1 MDSISFTETIQ
12 TTKIETKEIESI
24 TNGCGTKEILCDGY
38 FYDVTNFISRHPGGS
53 IIKYYTQTGED
64 ATHAIQQFHQRSAR
78 RVSMMMR
85 ALKRRPASDSEI
97 GLSEAVLK
105 KNRALTEDFTNLYLE
120 LEREGMFK
128 PSYTHIVL
136 RFVEL
141 IVMASVGYALVQR
154 QSLLANI
161 IGAILIGLVQGRSGW
176 MQHESGH
183 LSLSGSPKW
192 DRVFHAL
199 FFGLGL
205 GLSSSWWSN
214 QHNRHHAMPQRLHH
228 DVDLDTL
235 PLLAYN
241 VKVVKNAKDGKRWW
255 IQYQSFLFVLF
266 DTLLVGV
273 LWSVYI
279 HPKYVFKH
287 KCYFQLS
294 AMLGHWWLISH
305 LGFWPGLLSSWFLS
319 VYLFLNFTLSHTHL
333 PVTTEPTHWV
343 EYSLLHT
350 ADVEQTP
357 WCDWWM
363 GYLNYQIEHHLF
375 PTMPQFRHP
384 YIKDRVKALAKKH
397 NIPYHVYSYRE
408 MLGKTFKNMSDVAR
422 DLSKMQ

>member
-1 MDSISFTETIQ
+1 MDSINFTDDIQ
-12 TTKIETKEIESI
+12 TTKIETIDVDINSNISE
-24 TNGCGTKEILCDGY
+24 TKEILCDGY

-53 IIKYYTQTGED
+53 IIKYYTKNGED
-64 ATHAIQQFHQRSAR
+64 ATHAIQQFHQRSAG
-78 RVSMMMR
+78 RVGMLMK
-85 ALKRRPASDSEI
+85 ALKRRPASDSE
-97 GLSEAVLK
+97 LAFNEAVLK
-105 KNRALTEDFTNLYLE
+105 KNRALTEDFTKLYLE
-120 LEREGMFK
+120 LEEEGMFK
-128 PSYTHIVL
+128 PSYTHIIF

-141 IVMASVGYALVQR
+141 LIMASVGYALIQC
-154 QSLLANI
+154 QSYFANF
-161 IGAILIGLVQGRSGW
+161 IGGVLIGLVQGRSGW
-176 MQHESGH
+176 IQHESGH
-183 LSLSGSPKW
+183 MSLSGNPKV
-192 DRVFHAL
+192 DRVLHAI
-199 FFGLGL
+199 FFGVGL
-205 GLSSSWWSN
+205 GLSSSWWNN

-228 DVDLDTL
+228 DVDLNTL

-241 VKVVKNAKDGKRWW
+241 VKVVKNSKDGKRFW

-266 DTLLVGV
+266 DTLLVGI
-273 LWSVYI
+273 LWCLYI

-287 KCYFQLS
+287 RCYFQL
-294 AMLGHWWLISH
+294 ATMLVHWWLISH
-305 LGFWPGLLSSWFLS
+305 LGFWPGLLSSWVLS

-384 YIKDRVKALAKKH
+384 RIKDRVRALAKKH

-408 MLGKTFKNMSDVAR
+408 AMEKTFRNMSNVAK